1 MSNKYYLLHIT
12 FLLFVCF
19 ARSQSLTE
27 DTTDYTTVVEP
38 TNSNPSI
45 DQSTAGEASTSEPNS
60 NDITTVQSNTG
71 EASTSEPN
79 SNDITTVQST
89 TGEASTFNTNSNDIT
104 TVESISSSLS
114 TLLTPFSSF
123 DSTTNLVATTTDKIE
138 NSIVASASTIDSST
152 AHSFTINPNITD
164 APTTAD
170 LSSIS
175 SMMSHTSITSTSIP
189 FIGINLNETYSY
201 EVESPSPLDTGI
213 VTRTDVKESVQA
225 MVHASFNL
233 TDFNITVTK
242 IEIASRTKNARQ
254 NNDIYDMLVDIWFRS
269 NLNNCN
275 LACID
280 NAATSTP
287 LIEILL
293 PGLNNT
299 SVRFNY
305 TFKRP
310 VRIPKPTIN
319 VPKGG
324 PSPGIPAQLGMG
336 LGISFFGVLLI
347 AETIL
352 LYRITS

>member
-60 NDITTVQSNTG
+60 NDITTVQSTTG
-71 EASTSEPN
+71 EASTSEP
-79 SNDITTVQST
+79 
-89 TGEASTFNTNSNDIT
+89 NSNDIT

-201 EVESPSPLDTGI
+201 EVESPSPLETRI
-213 VTRTDVKESVQA
+213 VNRTDVKESVQS

-242 IEIASRTKNARQ
+242 IEIASRTKNAKQ
-254 NNDIYDMLVDIWFRS
+254 NNGIYDMLVDIWFRS
-269 NLNNCN
+269 NRNNCN

-310 VRIPKPTIN
+310 VRIPNPTIN

-324 PSPGIPAQLGMG
+324 PSPGVPAQLGMG
-336 LGISFFGVLLI
+336 LGISFFGVILI